1 MINRIFFVI
10 SLIFISL
17 STNAQEAAKA
27 ENISK
32 DVVRM
37 FNASHSDSIVFL
49 FDEAMTKAMP
59 KENLKLIWP
68 SFIAS
73 DGDFQKVDVQKTK
86 TYQGYLMVETN
97 LIFERKSYT
106 MRLAFNAKSKI
117 AGMFFIPIRTTTG
130 REKHNINN
138 QYYREENIT
147 IKTGTIKLPGTLT
160 VPKGLTHFPIVVFV
174 HGSGPN
180 DRNETIGPNKIF
192 QNLAHE
198 LAKKGIASIRYDK
211 RTYIIKTTGDTTIP
225 YSGFEQVVIEDAV
238 SALKLAQRTV
248 TQGDKVFL
256 LGHSL
261 GAYLAPEIANRV
273 PNLGGVIMMAG
284 NSLPLEDIVV
294 YQYKYLYKRDG
305 YTCAERK
312 DIRALKKKAKNVKKI
327 ETFLSQ
333 KIVPELPLTNDTAF
347 WRDVHRYKPLEAIMK
362 LQMPVLIL
370 QGERDYQVTMENFE
384 LWKTTVGG
392 KKNYEFKSYPK
403 LNHIFHEGEGKS
415 YPEEYNTLGN
425 IPSYVMSDIGTWILN
440 NN

>member
-1 MINRIFFVI
+1 MTKYIFF
-10 SLIFISL
+10 FISL
-17 STNAQEAAKA
+17 FFIANITQAQDVEKAKA
-27 ENISK
+27 SSFA
-32 DVVRM
+32 VVRM
-37 FNASHSDSIVFL
+37 FNTEHSDSIAL
-49 FDEAMTKAMP
+49 MFDKNMTKAMS

-73 DGDFQKVDVQKTK
+73 DGDFQKVDVQKTR
-86 TYQGYLMVETN
+86 TYQGYLLVETN
-97 LIFERKSYT
+97 LVFERKSYT
-106 MRLAFNAKSKI
+106 MRLAFDVKNKI
-117 AGMFFIPIRTTTG
+117 GGMFFVPIRTATV
-130 REKHNINN
+130 RENHNINN
-138 QYYREENIT
+138 QYYREEDIH

-160 VPKGLTHFPIVVFV
+160 VPKGLSHFPIVVFV

-198 LAKKGIASIRYDK
+198 LAKNGIASIRYDK
-211 RTYIIKTTGDTTIP
+211 RTYIIKTTGDTSIP
-225 YSGFEQVVIEDAV
+225 YSGFDQVVIEDAV
-238 SALKLAQRTV
+238 SALRLAQRTV

-261 GAYLAPEIANRV
+261 GAYLAPAIANRV

-284 NSLPLEDIVV
+284 SSLPLEDIVV
-294 YQYKYLYKRDG
+294 DQYKYLYKKDG

-312 DIRALKKKAKNVKKI
+312 DIRALKKKAKNVKRI

-333 KIVPELPLTNDTAF
+333 KIVPDLPLTNDTAF
-347 WRDVHRYKPLEAIMK
+347 WRDVHRYKPLDAVMK
-362 LQMPVLIL
+362 LQMPVLFL

-392 KKNYEFKSYPK
+392 RKNYEFKSYPK

-415 YPEEYNTLGN
+415 YPEEYNTLGA
-425 IPSYVMSDIGTWILN
+425 IPSYVLSDIKSWILN